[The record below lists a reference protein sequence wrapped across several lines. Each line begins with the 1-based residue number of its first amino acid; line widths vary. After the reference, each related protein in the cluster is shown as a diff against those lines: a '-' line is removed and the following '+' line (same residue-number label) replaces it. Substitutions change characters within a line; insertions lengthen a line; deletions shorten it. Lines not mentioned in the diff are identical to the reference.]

1 MTNLTKWRVDYE
13 KEKTKNKAL
22 FYKKEGKIGQKNAG
36 IAMEYYTKE
45 IHYNIIRLY
54 SLNKKETEK
63 TKKKRVRQIC
73 YRVIAS

>member
-1 MTNLTKWRVDYE
+1 MKKKKLKIKHYSI
-13 KEKTKNKAL
+13 
-22 FYKKEGKIGQKNAG
+22 KKEGKIGQKNAG